1 MKTKK
6 VGKQKKPAKTTAK
19 KKQDGPVQLRKE
31 IAWPRSAPRNTCF
44 AASRGW

>member
-19 KKQDGPVQLRKE
+19 KKMDGPVQLRKALVKGDVE
-31 IAWPRSAPRNTCF
+31 TSRN
-44 AASRGW
+44 